1 MSLPV
6 RSLLA
11 GFLAVPLLA
20 AGQTP
25 SHADRVTLTI
35 ARGGT
40 LFSALLHA
48 GVERQSA
55 ATAVA
60 ALEDL
65 FDPRQ
70 IRAGDRVQLEL
81 EDGGGARRLRSLH
94 LATGERQDL
103 TVSAGSDGKFATAH
117 GAKGRR
123 WSLLVQERSGSVA
136 GSLREALAAAGV
148 PETVSDQAL
157 AAFTADPDLPAEPDP
172 ESRFR
177 VVYEATEG
185 QGAADSA
192 RLRYASLHSGGA
204 EHRVYRYAMHGG
216 EVAFVAATGRGLV
229 PLHLEDPVPNPRSPR
244 PGAGASTRSSA
255 WPSSTGRRVDF
266 GAALGTPVHAAA
278 TGTITS
284 IGWRGNYGRQIR
296 LCHSSRLE
304 TTYAHLSRF
313 ARHLH
318 PGSRVRRGQTI
329 GYVGASG
336 MATGPH
342 LYFEVWI
349 DGEQVDPTHN
359 PALPIQLT
367 GASLSQFQAYTD
379 RIASSV
385 TR

>member
-192 RLRYASLHSGGA
+192 RLRYASLHSGGT
-204 EHRVYRYAMHGG
+204 EHRVYRYAMRGG
-216 EVAFVAATGRGLV
+216 EVAFMTPTGRGLV
-229 PLHLEDPVPNPRSPR
+229 PLHLEDPVPNAAITSPWGWR
-244 PGAGASTRSSA
+244 IHPVLGVAKFHRG
-255 WPSSTGRRVDF
+255 VDF
-266 GAALGTPVHAAA
+266 GAALGTPVLAAA
-278 TGTITS
+278 NGTITS

-359 PALPIQLT
+359 PALPIQLS
-367 GASLSQFQAYTD
+367 GASLSQFQTYTD